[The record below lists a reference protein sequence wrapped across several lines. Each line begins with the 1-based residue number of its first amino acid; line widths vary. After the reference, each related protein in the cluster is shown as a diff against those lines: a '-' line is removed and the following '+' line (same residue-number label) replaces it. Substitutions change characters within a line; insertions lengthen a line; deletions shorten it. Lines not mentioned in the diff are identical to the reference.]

1 VADVG
6 EDDQRQ
12 HRLERLDALAARRWA
27 LTTRAVFAARR
38 GEIDALNVF
47 PVPDGDTGTNL
58 YLTLDAALDA
68 VRGDAGGTGEPAT
81 RTSPDLARDADSLA
95 RATLLAARG
104 NSGVILSQ
112 LVRGL
117 SEVVGQASERG
128 EGVDGRTLAR
138 ALRRASDLARASVTR
153 PVEGTIL
160 SVATEAATAAEQV
173 CTDPDA
179 GLYDVAAAALGAAR
193 EALDATTAQLPA
205 LTRAGV
211 VDAGAA
217 GYVLVL
223 ESLVHVISGAGARGS
238 SHHRHDRHGGPRER
252 GGPGDLAELG
262 RPRWAPSTAVPG
274 DGDGDGEDDGP
285 SYEVMFLLSDSAP
298 AQVETMRHVL
308 DGLGSSLL
316 VVGGPD
322 LWNVHVHV
330 DDVGAALE
338 AGVEAGRPH
347 RIRVTHLAEQRG
359 RRDSDPVTP
368 VAVVACAPGEGLAD
382 IFRAAGAGVVRSG
395 PGRRASAGQ
404 ILDEIRAVHA
414 LSVIVLPDDS
424 DTQLAAE
431 AAARAA
437 ADEGIEVH
445 VVRARAVVQGVAAL
459 AVFDPSAGPAGNLLA
474 MSSAA
479 AATRHGA
486 VTVASRDALTDAGPC
501 HQGDVLGLVDGEI
514 VVVGSDL
521 VQVGVEVLDRLLG
534 SGGELLTV
542 VTGEDA
548 PPGVGGAIAAA
559 AHTRRREV
567 EASVLHGG
575 QATYPLLLGV
585 E

>member
-1 VADVG
+1 VS
-6 EDDQRQ
+6 EDDQGRQ
-12 HRLERLDALAARRWA
+12 RLERLDALAARRWA

-38 GEIDALNVF
+38 SEIDALNVF

-58 YLTLDAALDA
+58 YLTLDSALDA
-68 VRGDAGGTGEPAT
+68 VRGSAGDPGAAGQ
-81 RTSPDLARDADSLA
+81 PDLARDAERLA

-117 SEVVGQASERG
+117 SEVVGQEADRAG
-128 EGVDGRTLAR
+128 GLDGRTLAR

-160 SVATEAATAAEQV
+160 SVATAAALAAEGV
-173 CTDPDA
+173 AA
-179 GLYDVAAAALGAAR
+179 GTGATLYDVAAAALSAAR
-193 EALDATTAQLPA
+193 TALDETTAQLPA
-205 LTRAGV
+205 LARAGV

-223 ESLVHVISGAGARGS
+223 ESLLHVVSGAGTHGRGGGDLGSLARPQWAPS
-238 SHHRHDRHGGPRER
+238 AVPAE
-252 GGPGDLAELG
+252 GGPGDAG
-262 RPRWAPSTAVPG
+262 
-274 DGDGDGEDDGP
+274 GP
-285 SYEVMFLLSDSAP
+285 AYEVMFLLADSDSGRVA
-298 AQVETMRHVL
+298 ALRKAL
-308 DGLGSSLL
+308 DDLGDSLL

-338 AGVEAGRPH
+338 VGMQAGRPH
-347 RIRVTHLAEQRG
+347 RIRVTHLAERSG
-359 RRDSDPVTP
+359 PRRSGPVTP

-382 IFRAAGAGVVRSG
+382 VFRASGAGVVRSA

-404 ILDEIRAVHA
+404 ILDEIHAVHA
-414 LSVIVLPDDS
+414 LSVIVLPNDS

-437 ADEGIEVH
+437 ADEGVEVH
-445 VVRARAVVQGVAAL
+445 VVRSRAVVQGVAAL
-459 AVFDPSAGPAGNLLA
+459 AVFDPALGPDANLQA
-474 MSSAA
+474 MHRAA

-486 VTVASRDALTDAGPC
+486 VSVASREALTEAGRCRP
-501 HQGDVLGLVDGEI
+501 GDVLGLVDGEI
-514 VVVGSDL
+514 VLVGSDL
-521 VQVGVEVLDRLLG
+521 ARVGGEVLERLLG
-534 SGGELLTV
+534 SGGELLTI
-542 VTGEDA
+542 VTGSDA
-548 PPGVGGAIAAA
+548 PAGLGGSLAAA
-559 AHTRRREV
+559 ARTRRRDVEV
-567 EASVLHGG
+567 SVIHGG
-575 QATYPLLLGV
+575 QPTYPLLLGV

>member
-1 VADVG
+1 MR

-38 GEIDALNVF
+38 SEIDALNVF

-117 SEVVGQASERG
+117 SEVVGQASDRG

-173 CTDPDA
+173 STDPEA

-223 ESLVHVISGAGARGS
+223 ESLVHVISGAGARG
-238 SHHRHDRHGGPRER
+238 HRHDRHDRHGGPRER
-252 GGPGDLAELG
+252 GGPGDLGELG
-262 RPRWAPSTAVPG
+262 RPRWAPSTAVP
-274 DGDGDGEDDGP
+274 GDGDGEDDGP

-298 AQVETMRHVL
+298 AQVETMRQVL
-308 DGLGSSLL
+308 DGLGELAAGRGRPRPL
-316 VVGGPD
+316 ERARPRRRRRGGP
-322 LWNVHVHV
+322 
-330 DDVGAALE
+330 
-338 AGVEAGRPH
+338 
-347 RIRVTHLAEQRG
+347 RG
-359 RRDSDPVTP
+359 RCRGRAPAPDPGHP
-368 VAVVACAPGEGLAD
+368 PG
-382 IFRAAGAGVVRSG
+382 RAAGTARLR
-395 PGRRASAGQ
+395 PGHPGGGRG
-404 ILDEIRAVHA
+404 L
-414 LSVIVLPDDS
+414 
-424 DTQLAAE
+424 
-431 AAARAA
+431 
-437 ADEGIEVH
+437 
-445 VVRARAVVQGVAAL
+445 RAR
-459 AVFDPSAGPAGNLLA
+459 
-474 MSSAA
+474 
-479 AATRHGA
+479 
-486 VTVASRDALTDAGPC
+486 
-501 HQGDVLGLVDGEI
+501 
-514 VVVGSDL
+514 
-521 VQVGVEVLDRLLG
+521 
-534 SGGELLTV
+534 
-542 VTGEDA
+542 
-548 PPGVGGAIAAA
+548 
-559 AHTRRREV
+559 
-567 EASVLHGG
+567 
-575 QATYPLLLGV
+575 
-585 E
+585 

>member
-1 VADVG
+1 MS
-6 EDDQRQ
+6 EDDQGRQ
-12 HRLERLDALAARRWA
+12 RLERLDALAARRWA

-38 GEIDALNVF
+38 SEIDALNVF

-58 YLTLDAALDA
+58 YLTLDSALDA
-68 VRGDAGGTGEPAT
+68 VRGGAGAPG
-81 RTSPDLARDADSLA
+81 SQPDLARDADSLA

-117 SEVVGQASERG
+117 SEVVGQEADRAG
-128 EGVDGRTLAR
+128 GLDGRTLAR

-160 SVATEAATAAEQV
+160 SVATAAALAAEGV
-173 CTDPDA
+173 AA
-179 GLYDVAAAALGAAR
+179 GTGATLYDVAAAALSAAR
-193 EALDATTAQLPA
+193 TALDETTAQLPA
-205 LTRAGV
+205 LARAGV

-223 ESLVHVISGAGARGS
+223 ESLVHVISGAGTHGRGGADLGSLARPQWAPS
-238 SHHRHDRHGGPRER
+238 AVPAE
-252 GGPGDLAELG
+252 GGPGDA
-262 RPRWAPSTAVPG
+262 A
-274 DGDGDGEDDGP
+274 GP
-285 SYEVMFLLSDSAP
+285 AYEVMFLLADSDSGRVGALRK
-298 AQVETMRHVL
+298 AL
-308 DGLGSSLL
+308 DDLGDSLL

-338 AGVEAGRPH
+338 AGMEAGRPH
-347 RIRVTHLAEQRG
+347 RIRVTHLAERSG
-359 RRDSDPVTP
+359 PRRSGPVTP

-382 IFRAAGAGVVRSG
+382 VFRASGAGVVHSA

-404 ILDEIRAVHA
+404 ILDEIHAVHA
-414 LSVIVLPDDS
+414 LSVIVLPNDS

-437 ADEGIEVH
+437 ADEGVEVH
-445 VVRARAVVQGVAAL
+445 VVRSRAAVQGVAAL
-459 AVFDPSAGPAGNLLA
+459 AVFDPARDPEANLQA
-474 MSSAA
+474 MHRAA

-486 VTVASRDALTDAGPC
+486 VSVASREALTDAGRCRP
-501 HQGDVLGLVDGEI
+501 GDVLGLVDGEI
-514 VVVGSDL
+514 VLVGSDL
-521 VQVGVEVLDRLLG
+521 ARVGGEVLERLLG
-534 SGGELLTV
+534 SGGELLTI
-542 VTGEDA
+542 VTGSDA
-548 PPGVGGAIAAA
+548 PAGLGGSLAAA
-559 AHTRRREV
+559 ARTRRRDVEV
-567 EASVLHGG
+567 SLIHGG
-575 QATYPLLLGV
+575 QPTYPLLLGV

>member
-1 VADVG
+1 MR
-6 EDDQRQ
+6 EDDLGQ

-68 VRGDAGGTGEPAT
+68 VRGDTSDTGEPDA

-117 SEVVGQASERG
+117 SEVVGQASDRP

-160 SVATEAATAAEQV
+160 SVATEAAAAAEQV
-173 CTDPDA
+173 STDPDA

-223 ESLVHVISGAGARGS
+223 ESLVHVISGAGAPGHGGGPRQ
-238 SHHRHDRHGGPRER
+238 GGPRER
-252 GGPGDLAELG
+252 GGFSDLGELG
-262 RPRWAPSTAVPG
+262 RPRWSPSTAGP
-274 DGDGDGEDDGP
+274 GDGDGEDDGP

-298 AQVETMRHVL
+298 ARVETMRQVL

-359 RRDSDPVTP
+359 RRRSDPVTP

-382 IFRAAGAGVVRSG
+382 VFRTAGAGVVRSA

-414 LSVIVLPDDS
+414 LSVIVLPNDS

-486 VTVASRDALTDAGPC
+486 VTVASCDALTDVGPC

-514 VVVGSDL
+514 VVMGSDL
-521 VQVGVEVLDRLLG
+521 VRVGVEVLDRLLG

-548 PPGVGGAIAAA
+548 PPGLGGAIAAA
-559 AHTRRREV
+559 AHTRRRDV
-567 EASVLHGG
+567 EASVIHGG

>member
-1 VADVG
+1 MR
-6 EDDQRQ
+6 EDDLGQ

-68 VRGDAGGTGEPAT
+68 VRGDTSDTGDPAA

-117 SEVVGQASERG
+117 SEVVGQASDRAD
-128 EGVDGRTLAR
+128 GVDGRTLAR

-160 SVATEAATAAEQV
+160 SVATEAAAAAEQV
-173 CTDPDA
+173 STDPDA
-179 GLYDVAAAALGAAR
+179 GLYDVVAAALGAAR

-223 ESLVHVISGAGARGS
+223 ESLVHVISGAGAPGHGGGPRQ
-238 SHHRHDRHGGPRER
+238 GGPRER
-252 GGPGDLAELG
+252 GGFSDLGELG
-262 RPRWAPSTAVPG
+262 RPRWSPSSAGP
-274 DGDGDGEDDGP
+274 GDGDGEDDGA

-298 AQVETMRHVL
+298 ARVETMRQVL

-347 RIRVTHLAEQRG
+347 RIRVTHLVEQRG
-359 RRDSDPVTP
+359 RRRSDPVTP

-382 IFRAAGAGVVRSG
+382 VFRTAGAGVVRSA

-414 LSVIVLPDDS
+414 LSVIVLPNDS
-424 DTQLAAE
+424 DTHLAAA

-486 VTVASRDALTDAGPC
+486 VTVASRDALTDVGPC

-514 VVVGSDL
+514 VVMGSDL
-521 VQVGVEVLDRLLG
+521 VRVGVEVLDRLLG

-548 PPGVGGAIAAA
+548 PPGLGGAIAAA
-559 AHTRRREV
+559 AHTRRRDV
-567 EASVLHGG
+567 EASVIHGG

>member
-1 VADVG
+1 
-6 EDDQRQ
+6 
-12 HRLERLDALAARRWA
+12 
-27 LTTRAVFAARR
+27 
-38 GEIDALNVF
+38 
-47 PVPDGDTGTNL
+47 
-58 YLTLDAALDA
+58 
-68 VRGDAGGTGEPAT
+68 
-81 RTSPDLARDADSLA
+81 
-95 RATLLAARG
+95 
-104 NSGVILSQ
+104 
-112 LVRGL
+112 
-117 SEVVGQASERG
+117 
-128 EGVDGRTLAR
+128 
-138 ALRRASDLARASVTR
+138 
-153 PVEGTIL
+153 
-160 SVATEAATAAEQV
+160 
-173 CTDPDA
+173 
-179 GLYDVAAAALGAAR
+179 
-193 EALDATTAQLPA
+193 
-205 LTRAGV
+205 
-211 VDAGAA
+211 
-217 GYVLVL
+217 
-223 ESLVHVISGAGARGS
+223 
-238 SHHRHDRHGGPRER
+238 
-252 GGPGDLAELG
+252 
-262 RPRWAPSTAVPG
+262 
-274 DGDGDGEDDGP
+274 
-285 SYEVMFLLSDSAP
+285 
-298 AQVETMRHVL
+298 
-308 DGLGSSLL
+308 
-316 VVGGPD
+316 
-322 LWNVHVHV
+322 VHVHV

-359 RRDSDPVTP
+359 RRGSDPVTP

-521 VQVGVEVLDRLLG
+521 VRVGVEVLDRLLG

-548 PPGVGGAIAAA
+548 PPGLGGAIAAA
-559 AHTRRREV
+559 AHTRRRDV
-567 EASVLHGG
+567 EASVIHGG

>member
-1 VADVG
+1 MR

-68 VRGDAGGTGEPAT
+68 VRGDTGSTGEPAT
-81 RTSPDLARDADSLA
+81 RSSPDLARDADSLA

-117 SEVVGQASERG
+117 SEVVGQASDRG

-160 SVATEAATAAEQV
+160 SVATEAAAAAEQV
-173 CTDPDA
+173 STDPGA

-223 ESLVHVISGAGARGS
+223 ESLVHVISGAGARGRR
-238 SHHRHDRHGGPRER
+238 HGRGHRHAGPHDT
-252 GGPGDLAELG
+252 GGPGDLGELG
-262 RPRWAPSTAVPG
+262 RPRWSPSTAVP
-274 DGDGDGEDDGP
+274 GDGDGEDDGP

-298 AQVETMRHVL
+298 ARVETMRQAL

-359 RRDSDPVTP
+359 RRQSDPVTP

-382 IFRAAGAGVVRSG
+382 VFRAAGAGVVRSA
-395 PGRRASAGQ
+395 PGRRPSAGQ

-424 DTQLAAE
+424 DTQLAAA

-501 HQGDVLGLVDGEI
+501 HRGDVLGLVDGEI

-521 VQVGVEVLDRLLG
+521 VRVGVEVLDRLLG

-548 PPGVGGAIAAA
+548 PRGLGGDIAAA
-559 AHTRRREV
+559 AHTRRRDV
-567 EASVLHGG
+567 EASVIHGG

>member
-1 VADVG
+1 MS
-6 EDDQRQ
+6 EDDQGRQ
-12 HRLERLDALAARRWA
+12 RLERLDALAARRWA

-38 GEIDALNVF
+38 SEIDALNVF

-58 YLTLDAALDA
+58 YLTLDSALDA
-68 VRGDAGGTGEPAT
+68 VRGSAGAPGSAGQ
-81 RTSPDLARDADSLA
+81 PDLARDAERLA

-117 SEVVGQASERG
+117 SEVVGQEADRAG
-128 EGVDGRTLAR
+128 GLDGRTLAR

-160 SVATEAATAAEQV
+160 SVATAAALAAEGV
-173 CTDPDA
+173 AA
-179 GLYDVAAAALGAAR
+179 GTGATLYDVAAAALSAAR
-193 EALDATTAQLPA
+193 TALDETTAQLPA
-205 LTRAGV
+205 LARAGV

-223 ESLVHVISGAGARGS
+223 ESLLHVVSGAGTHGRGGGDLGSLARPQWAPS
-238 SHHRHDRHGGPRER
+238 AVPAE
-252 GGPGDLAELG
+252 GGPGDAG
-262 RPRWAPSTAVPG
+262 
-274 DGDGDGEDDGP
+274 GP
-285 SYEVMFLLSDSAP
+285 AYEVMFLLADSDSGRVA
-298 AQVETMRHVL
+298 ALRKAL
-308 DGLGSSLL
+308 DDLGDSLL

-338 AGVEAGRPH
+338 VGMQAGRPH
-347 RIRVTHLAEQRG
+347 RIRVTHLAERSG
-359 RRDSDPVTP
+359 PRRSGPVTP

-382 IFRAAGAGVVRSG
+382 VFRASGAGVVRSA

-404 ILDEIRAVHA
+404 ILDEIHAVHA
-414 LSVIVLPDDS
+414 LSVIVLPNDS

-437 ADEGIEVH
+437 ADEGVEVH
-445 VVRARAVVQGVAAL
+445 VVRSRAVVQGVAAL
-459 AVFDPSAGPAGNLLA
+459 AVFDPALGPDANLQA
-474 MSSAA
+474 MHRAA

-486 VTVASRDALTDAGPC
+486 VSVASREALTEAGRCRP
-501 HQGDVLGLVDGEI
+501 GDVLGLVDGEI
-514 VVVGSDL
+514 VLVGSDL
-521 VQVGVEVLDRLLG
+521 ARVGGEVLERLLG
-534 SGGELLTV
+534 SGGELLTI
-542 VTGEDA
+542 VTGSDA
-548 PPGVGGAIAAA
+548 PAGLGGSLAAA
-559 AHTRRREV
+559 ARTRRRDVEV
-567 EASVLHGG
+567 SVIHGG
-575 QATYPLLLGV
+575 QPTYPLLLGV